1 MQTVIK
7 NKKKVDLKG
16 QNQFNT
22 PHTQIAQ
29 SVELSGN
36 CIENPLWFFI
46 KTEIAQIAKSVELSG
61 NCIENPLW
69 FFINTEIA
77 QIAQSVE
84 QRIENPRVGGSIPS
98 LGTTLK
104 NHPL

>member
-36 CIENPLWFFI
+36 CIENPL
-46 KTEIAQIAKSVELSG
+46 
-61 NCIENPLW
+61 
-69 FFINTEIA
+69 
-77 QIAQSVE
+77 
-84 QRIENPRVGGSIPS
+84 
-98 LGTTLK
+98 
-104 NHPL
+104 